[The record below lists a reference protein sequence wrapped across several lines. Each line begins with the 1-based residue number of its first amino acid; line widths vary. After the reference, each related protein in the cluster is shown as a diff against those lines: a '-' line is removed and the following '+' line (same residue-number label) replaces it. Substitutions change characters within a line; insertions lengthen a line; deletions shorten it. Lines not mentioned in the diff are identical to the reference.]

1 MSTDAEEAGDATMVR
16 ERGVKIIGLTG
27 KRGVGKTEV
36 ANALLAD
43 GYVDAHPI
51 EGGKQMAVTF
61 YEYLGIERTRAQRM
75 VYADL
80 KDEPCADLPGGVSS
94 RYFLEH
100 LGHFLMKLGHDWTI
114 GAELKRQKR
123 LGATKIVVS
132 SVAYEEN
139 TVRAAGG
146 TIVKVV
152 RPRHKSPA
160 GEKTDKAVDAIVPD
174 MTLTNDGDV
183 ASLHRKARMLA

>member
-1 MSTDAEEAGDATMVR
+1 MSDAEEAGDVTMVR
-16 ERGVKIIGLTG
+16 TRGPKIIGLTG

-36 ANALLAD
+36 AKALQED

-51 EGGKQMAVTF
+51 EGGKRMAVTF
-61 YEYLGIERTRAQRM
+61 YEYLGIDSDRADRM
-75 VYADL
+75 VFGDL
-80 KDEPCADLPGGVSS
+80 KDEPCSELPGGVTS

-100 LGHFLMKLGHDWTI
+100 LGHFLMRLGHDWTI

-123 LGATKIVVS
+123 MGATKIVVS
-132 SVAYEEN
+132 SVAYEEDA
-139 TVRAAGG
+139 VRAAGG